1 MIFLRSKSYVAIFS
15 ICMDAKL
22 FGKWEV
28 FNNFLLIETQQIDHR
43 SKISSDQKRL
53 FIVLSLYPLSFFAN
67 TAFNVMK
74 NPALVLNSPA
84 RVLKTPF
91 IVLNILYNCDKH
103 SCNCPKKSSS
113 CPKKSCSCY
122 KQSFSCPKQSCSCY
136 KYFSLLVLI
145 NPLVPMISPKLN

>member
-22 FGKWEV
+22 FGIWEV
-28 FNNFLLIETQQIDHR
+28 FNNFLLIDATDR
-43 SKISSDQKRL
+43 SKISGDQKRF